1 MPTTKPRYTFTDTGD
16 LERMLDVAQRAWPE
30 IDDRKRLLYRLA
42 QTGERAL
49 SDEIQLRDSELLRQR
64 QREALAR
71 ASEAVDLELLL
82 GDAAWR

>member
-1 MPTTKPRYTFTDTGD
+1 VPTTKPRYTFTDTGD

-42 QTGERAL
+42 QTGEQAL